1 MENIDC
7 GLEKVREETVL
18 RYIFRRLAWA
28 IPTLVLVTFLVY
40 IALRIGTDPVESYK
54 RSNPRVTKAKVQQY
68 IDINGLDPNYVRG
81 YFKWLKNFL
90 TGNWPRSIKG
100 SREVWPKLKDAMANS
115 LRLGVAASV
124 VGISFGLV
132 IGVIAA
138 LRPGGRRDVIINT
151 SAFVGISIPPF
162 ISAIMFQLLFAVYWQ
177 RWFGYSLFPTSGV
190 YPAGH
195 TGFNLFLML
204 KFMALPT
211 LVVAIQT
218 IAGYSRYMRSS
229 LLDVI
234 NSDYMRTARS
244 KGISERKILIKH
256 GMRNALIPVVTLAA
270 LDIGGILGGLI
281 ITENI
286 FSYPGMGLYFLKSFG
301 DGDFPLLMPWMVI
314 IVASIL
320 LFNLIADISYAWLD
334 PRILLD

>member
-1 MENIDC
+1 LENIDC

-138 LRPGGRRDVIINT
+138 LRPGT
-151 SAFVGISIPPF
+151 
-162 ISAIMFQLLFAVYWQ
+162 
-177 RWFGYSLFPTSGV
+177 
-190 YPAGH
+190 
-195 TGFNLFLML
+195 
-204 KFMALPT
+204 
-211 LVVAIQT
+211 
-218 IAGYSRYMRSS
+218 
-229 LLDVI
+229 
-234 NSDYMRTARS
+234 
-244 KGISERKILIKH
+244 
-256 GMRNALIPVVTLAA
+256 
-270 LDIGGILGGLI
+270 
-281 ITENI
+281 
-286 FSYPGMGLYFLKSFG
+286 
-301 DGDFPLLMPWMVI
+301 
-314 IVASIL
+314 VAS
-320 LFNLIADISYAWLD
+320 SQ
-334 PRILLD
+334 